1 MNEGTKPKVAPV
13 AVVEHDD
20 LPIVEWSAVDQD
32 RGTVLELEQGGPAA
46 VLLVVGFAV
55 RTILQVSLPG
65 RFQSFVTGALHF
77 CDNGRRNEFRPA
89 EMAFLRIILCGI
101 KTTLSMTQ
109 AHLLSAHHH
118 NHTRSHAQI

>member
-46 VLLVVGFAV
+46 VLLVVGFAA
-55 RTILQVSLPG
+55 RTILQDLYHYRGGFSPSRVHFTLVTTAAEMSL
-65 RFQSFVTGALHF
+65 
-77 CDNGRRNEFRPA
+77 GRRRW
-89 EMAFLRIILCGI
+89 
-101 KTTLSMTQ
+101 LS
-109 AHLLSAHHH
+109 
-118 NHTRSHAQI
+118 